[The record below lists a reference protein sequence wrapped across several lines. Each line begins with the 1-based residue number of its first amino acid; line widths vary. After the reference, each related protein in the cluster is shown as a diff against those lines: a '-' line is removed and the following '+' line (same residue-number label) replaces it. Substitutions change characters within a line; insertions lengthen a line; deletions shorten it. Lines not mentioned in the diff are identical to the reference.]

1 MPSGFETLSTK
12 HCRARPDSEFAPTAI
27 RVRPWNDCRRRRQG
41 RPGTMDFRLT
51 PEQEMMRD
59 SARRLVERT
68 INPLLDTHDRNRPLP
83 KSAFLTIF
91 EKLDELGLPA
101 IGRGSCR
108 ERGSHDV

>member
-41 RPGTMDFRLT
+41 RSGTMAFRLT
-51 PEQEMMRD
+51 PEPEMMRD

-68 INPLLDTHDRNRPLP
+68 IDQLLEPHDRNRPLP
-83 KSAFLTIF
+83 TSV
-91 EKLDELGLPA
+91 LPA
-101 IGRGSCR
+101 ILENLASLGLTDARLPETG
-108 ERGSHDV
+108 